1 MPIPVKAIIDRLDVV
16 EVVEQTTGTPN
27 GKYCIITDYKTADKF
42 SLSDADKADY
52 EMQAG
57 TNYVTALVETGVAPK
72 KMRFVEISKKAPGYI
87 LPEDPEKR
95 LLKDDLVDL
104 VKTRLPD
111 YEMTG
116 KELVPALKK
125 ILIDGGILVKEAS
138 VNVFEIDFDERP
150 DIMATFFAMY
160 KGVVTMIALSA
171 MFDVYLPN
179 ISAQWGGLEAWQDFK
194 EFEGSPRD
202 KTPKIKTLETP
213 VLEKVVDD
221 LSDVESL

>member
-1 MPIPVKAIIDRLDVV
+1 MPVPVKAIIDRLDIV
-16 EVVEQTTGTPN
+16 EEEINVDGTKS
-27 GKYCIITDYKTADKF
+27 GVTSRKYCIITDYKTADKF

-57 TNYVTALVETGVAPK
+57 TNYVTALVETGVTPK

-87 LPEDPEKR
+87 LPEDPDKR

-116 KELVPALKK
+116 KELVPALKT
-125 ILIDGGILVKEAS
+125 ILIDGGILVKEPG

-150 DIMATFFAMY
+150 DIMLTFFSMY
-160 KGVVTMIALSA
+160 KGIVTMIALSE
-171 MFDVYLPN
+171 MFGVYLPN
-179 ISAQWGGLEAWQDFK
+179 IGAQW
-194 EFEGSPRD
+194 
-202 KTPKIKTLETP
+202 
-213 VLEKVVDD
+213 
-221 LSDVESL
+221 

>member
-1 MPIPVKAIIDRLDVV
+1 MPIPVKAIIDRLDIV
-16 EVVEQTTGTPN
+16 EEEINVDGTES
-27 GKYCIITDYKTADKF
+27 GLTSRKYCIITDYKTADKF

-72 KMRFVEISKKAPGYI
+72 KMRFVEISKKTPGYI
-87 LPEDPEKR
+87 LPEDPGKS
-95 LLKDDLVDL
+95 LLKGDLVDL
-104 VKTRLPD
+104 VKTRLPE

-116 KELVPALKK
+116 KELVTDLKK
-125 ILIDGGILVKEAS
+125 ILIDGEILVKEPA

-150 DIMATFFAMY
+150 DIMQTFFAMY

-179 ISAQWGGLEAWQDFK
+179 ISAPVSYTHLRAH
-194 EFEGSPRD
+194 
-202 KTPKIKTLETP
+202 ET
-213 VLEKVVDD
+213 
-221 LSDVESL
+221 